1 MLADAIRAEG
11 YRLTKNRTALLWSTL
26 FVPVMSIIFGAL
38 GAFFLKS
45 SQARIE
51 VDSKMPPQVL
61 EMLSSAPI
69 NVAQAM
75 VDAAAK
81 LDGPPLL
88 LFVLIGAATLYAG
101 DYRWETWRLISA
113 RNSRANLLLGKLV
126 VVGLLILA
134 AQVLFLA
141 GGLIEVLIRG
151 TILAR
156 PLVFEATGQM
166 VGQFFSVAAI
176 SWLGAIQFTMIGMLA
191 AVLTRSLLAG
201 LFVPIVIGVAT
212 ALSPQLLAGAGIQP
226 DSWLAVMVNPGSAI
240 DALKAAV
247 SHHPGAP
254 PLPDGLLPK
263 AIVSLTLWLLG
274 PLAAALTLFQRQ
286 DLSKE

>member
-26 FVPVMSIIFGAL
+26 FVPVMSIVFGAL

-69 NVAQAM
+69 NVAQAV
-75 VDAAAK
+75 VDAAVK

-113 RNSRANLLLGKLV
+113 RNSRTNLLLGKLV

-134 AQVLFLA
+134 AQVLLLV

-176 SWLGAIQFTMIGMLA
+176 SWLGAVQFTMIGMLA

-212 ALSPQLLAGAGIQP
+212 ALSPQLLAGAGIEP
-226 DSWLAVMVNPGSAI
+226 DSWLAVLVNPGSAI
-240 DALKAAV
+240 DALKTAV
-247 SHHPGAP
+247 SHNPGAP
-254 PLPDGLLPK
+254 RLPDGLLLK
-263 AIVSLTLWLLG
+263 AIVSLALWILA
-274 PLAAALTLFQRQ
+274 PLAGALALFRRQ

>member
-134 AQVLFLA
+134 AQVLLLA